1 MASVGD
7 KLRKARVEQ
16 GRELA
21 GIAGKTR
28 ISHAYLEA
36 IEKGDSGALPGSF
49 FARSFVRQYAAE
61 LGIPWAEIEPDLA
74 RWLPAEPAVEPFR
87 LKPNSPVAGLAPLT
101 HVLDGGRRPRRKV
114 FGAVAALILV
124 IGACAALYAYW
135 LRGQRTPLIPA
146 VAPNPVAAAQAP
158 PVPPAPPVSAALEPE
173 APVAP
178 AAAQAEAP
186 ASEPA
191 PQGPLWFEI
200 SAVEE
205 VWVRVKTGDRTL
217 YMGILQPGESRR
229 FSGLE
234 FATLRV
240 GNAGGLTLRVNGRPV
255 PRIGP
260 RGHIRVI
267 HLTPEKTDIVAPPRT
282 PARFDEGN

>member
-1 MASVGD
+1 MATVGN
-7 KLRKARVEQ
+7 KLREARIEQ
-16 GRELA
+16 GRDLA
-21 GIAGKTR
+21 RIADEIR
-28 ISHAYLEA
+28 VNPAYLEA
-36 IEKGDSGALPGSF
+36 IEKGDFGALPGAF

-61 LGIPWAEIEPDLA
+61 LDIPYAEIEPDVERCLA
-74 RWLPAEPAVEPFR
+74 AEPAAEPPR
-87 LKPNSPVAGLAPLT
+87 LRPNTPVAGLAPVT
-101 HVLDGGRRPRRKV
+101 HMLEGGRRPRSKV
-114 FGAVAALILV
+114 FGSVAALVLV

-135 LRGQRTPLIPA
+135 LKGQREAPVPSVFPDSVAATP
-146 VAPNPVAAAQAP
+146 APVVPPSPAAAQQ
-158 PVPPAPPVSAALEPE
+158 E

-178 AAAQAEAP
+178 AVAGVEAA
-186 ASEPA
+186 EPA
-191 PQGPLWFEI
+191 PERKGPLWFEI
-200 SAVEE
+200 AAVEE

-217 YMGILQPGESRR
+217 YMGILQPGDSRQ

-267 HLTPEKTDIVAPPRT
+267 NLTPEKTDIVAPPRT
-282 PARFDEGN
+282 PARFEQNN